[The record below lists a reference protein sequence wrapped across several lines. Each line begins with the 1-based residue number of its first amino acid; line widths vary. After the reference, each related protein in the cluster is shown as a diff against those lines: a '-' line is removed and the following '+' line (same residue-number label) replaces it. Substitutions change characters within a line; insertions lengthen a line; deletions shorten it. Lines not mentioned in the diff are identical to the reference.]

1 MIVTVRVPGDEEM
14 VIRNRSIGPW
24 SCRTEGVTLAGE
36 IEESPT
42 VATVHEMSLSESP
55 RPDGTVTV
63 IRLLAC
69 SPEPIPPWR
78 DSTD

>member
-1 MIVTVRVPGDEEM
+1 MLNSPSALDHTPLYADPAPIIADALDELLPAERISISDYAAEHRYLNVTVRVPGDEEM
-14 VIRNRSIGPW
+14 
-24 SCRTEGVTLAGE
+24 
-36 IEESPT
+36 
-42 VATVHEMSLSESP
+42 
-55 RPDGTVTV
+55 V